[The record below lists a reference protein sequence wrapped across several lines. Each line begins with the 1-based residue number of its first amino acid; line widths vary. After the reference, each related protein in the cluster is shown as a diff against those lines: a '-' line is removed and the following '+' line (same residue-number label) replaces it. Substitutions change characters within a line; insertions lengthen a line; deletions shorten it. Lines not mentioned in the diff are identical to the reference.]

1 MQVRYSNWC
10 MRISKLRCSEMHA
23 VSNGKDVDAAALVGF
38 HSVKQIAVSLTAT
51 LGILI
56 GCVAISRLFVNIPFV
71 TRHGC
76 SAYSLML
83 SQYKLLTLAS
93 CLFLE

>member
-56 GCVAISRLFVNIPFV
+56 GCVAYFSIL
-71 TRHGC
+71 
-76 SAYSLML
+76 YSY
-83 SQYKLLTLAS
+83 SVCNYVFNNAFTI
-93 CLFLE
+93 